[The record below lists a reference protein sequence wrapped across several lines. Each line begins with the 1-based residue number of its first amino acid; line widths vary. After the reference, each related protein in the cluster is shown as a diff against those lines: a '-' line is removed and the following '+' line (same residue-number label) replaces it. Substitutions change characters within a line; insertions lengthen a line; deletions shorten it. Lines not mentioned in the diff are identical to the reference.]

1 MATINEAIEITSDS
15 GGEEERPQVP
25 STPAI
30 KASASVPPRSVAHD
44 VEATPTPTQAPAPAP
59 APLPNDDSIQ
69 EVTAT
74 STAPAE
80 PARPTN
86 FQPTPRRLYDLPE
99 YADRYTPIFSTLEEV
114 VYRDPYAFSIKP
126 PCWQKWSAEEYRAF
140 ADYLE
145 LVDLKPLSR
154 ILGKPV
160 EEIYHMYHTLVTG
173 PLLDASNA
181 RRRGEEGMKSLFEL
195 HNNHGTPNRSW
206 TAEGIR
212 AEFEAATFLTV
223 HLILEESGIKRK
235 IKLADLTND
244 DFSWIKQNVP
254 LEQRKVLSGIDNGV
268 INKHDTEDGLPPC
281 VMSKRKASPELET
294 PRPAKQAR
302 LMKTNTAPA
311 KLRATPS
318 TFSNTP
324 NDLTASSQRP
334 ATPSRPQQ
342 TPQQQDSATL
352 PAQTPASPLGPQTP
366 AAKLSLLAKFQAPS
380 PKSLYRKWT
389 DVGLDARFFDT
400 APSTVVLLE
409 RSSREQI
416 AISRFAM
423 NDDDKKWLNDMRD
436 GKHIDIHAWK
446 PLVKSRSLGTL
457 EAFRP
462 WTTQGFI
469 ARFESISRLTVH
481 VLLLSD
487 RTQATVKLADLT
499 DIDKAYLQE
508 HVSGEDMKTLL
519 SKGQTAAQAAS
530 SQAAYERRAA
540 TAISDGAE
548 EGADEAQDAAVSER
562 DAQPIRHDS
571 VSRQA
576 VDPVKDTD
584 VPPPEGESAQHPD
597 EVITGAPPRSW
608 TGRKLAGKLEGIS
621 KHQVFLRLEN
631 QQGLN
636 LIPME
641 EWSSEDYSWLK
652 GYLTLEQRKVLSGK
666 AT

>member
-15 GGEEERPQVP
+15 GGEEELPQVP

-30 KASASVPPRSVAHD
+30 KASASVPPPSVAHD
-44 VEATPTPTQAPAPAP
+44 VEATPTSAQAPAPAP
-59 APLPNDDSIQ
+59 APLPNDDSIH

-74 STAPAE
+74 SIAPAE

-99 YADRYTPIFSTLEEV
+99 YADRYTPIFSTLEQV

-126 PCWQKWSAEEYRAF
+126 PCWEKWKPEEYRAF
-140 ADYLE
+140 ADHLE

-154 ILGKPV
+154 SLGKPV

-181 RRRGEEGMKSLFEL
+181 ALRGEEGMESLFEL

-206 TAEGIR
+206 TAEGLR
-212 AEFEAATFLTV
+212 AEFEHVSFLTV

-244 DFSWIKQNVP
+244 DLAWIKQNVP
-254 LEQRKVLSGIDNGV
+254 LEQRQVLSGIYDGAVN
-268 INKHDTEDGLPPC
+268 NHDTEDGLPPC
-281 VMSKRKASPELET
+281 VPLKRKASPELET

-302 LMKTNTAPA
+302 LMESNTAPA

-324 NDLTASSQRP
+324 NDVAASSQRS

-342 TPQQQDSATL
+342 TPQQRSAPL
-352 PAQTPASPLGPQTP
+352 QAQTPAIPSGPSTP
-366 AAKLSLLAKFQAPS
+366 AAKPSLLAKFRAPS

-389 DVGLDARFFDT
+389 DVGLDAQFFDT
-400 APSTVVLLE
+400 APSTAVLLE
-409 RSSREQI
+409 RSSNEKI
-416 AISRFAM
+416 AISRCAM

-446 PLVKSRSLGTL
+446 PLVKSRSLGTSD
-457 EAFRP
+457 AFRS
-462 WTTQGFI
+462 WTAQEVI
-469 ARFESISRLTVH
+469 ARFESVSHRSVH
-481 VLLLSD
+481 VLRLSD
-487 RTQATVKLADLT
+487 RVDATIKLADLT
-499 DIDKAYLQE
+499 DADKDYLQE
-508 HVSGEDMKTLL
+508 HVSLQDMRTLF
-519 SKGQTAAQAAS
+519 SRSQVTAQAAP
-530 SQAAYERRAA
+530 SQVADGGVAA
-540 TAISDGAE
+540 TAVDDGAE
-548 EGADEAQDAAVSER
+548 EEADEVGDAAVSER

-571 VSRQA
+571 VSHQA
-576 VDPVKDTD
+576 VKPVRDAD
-584 VPPPEGESAQHPD
+584 SPLPEGESAQHPD

-608 TGRKLAGKLEGIS
+608 TDQKLAGKLEGIS
-621 KHQVFLRLEN
+621 KQQVFLRLEN
-631 QQGLN
+631 KQGIYLFP
-636 LIPME
+636 IE
-641 EWSSEDYSWLK
+641 KWSREDYDWLK
-652 GYLTLEQRKVLSGK
+652 GYLTLEQRKILSGK